1 MIGALR
7 RGVERGSVA
16 VAAGILLFAA
26 SAAAKTIEVTAGGDN
41 LRRAVA
47 GARPHDTLKMGPGVY
62 EGPVTIDKPLTL
74 EGEAGAIIDGK
85 GSGRVIEVT
94 SPDVVIR
101 GLGLRGSGTRLD
113 QMDAAVFLE
122 QTAAHAVVENN
133 DIEGNL
139 VGVYVHGPADAV
151 VKGNKI
157 IGRTDLWQSEAGNGI
172 YLWNAPGA
180 KILDNDITGGRDGI
194 FTNVSRNDVFH
205 GNRLHG
211 VRFAIHYMYTNDSEI
226 SDNISIGNH
235 AGFVMM
241 YSDRLA
247 IRGNVSVNDRD
258 HGLLLNYANNS
269 DVEGN
274 AVLRGG
280 NKCLFIYNANKN
292 RIDRNWFEGCRIGI
306 HFTAGSERNT
316 FSENAF
322 IGNETQVMYVGTR
335 YLDWSKDGRGNY
347 WSDDPAFD
355 LNGDGIADTAY
366 RPNDVIDQVVWRYP
380 AAKLLLNSPATQV
393 VRWAQSQ
400 FPALHP
406 GGVIDSAPL
415 MKPPEIPTAHLAQA
429 AAQAPP
435 AQPEGKAAP

>member
-1 MIGALR
+1 MIDALR
-7 RGVERGSVA
+7 RGVKRGSVA
-16 VAAGILLFAA
+16 AAAGLLLFAA
-26 SAAAKTIEVTAGGDN
+26 NAAAKTIEVTAGGDN

-47 GARPHDTLKMGPGVY
+47 SAGPHDTLKIGPGVH
-62 EGPVTIDKPLTL
+62 EGPIALEKPLTL
-74 EGEAGAIIDGK
+74 EGEAGAIVDGK
-85 GSGRVIEVT
+85 GTGRVIEVT

-101 GLGLRGSGTRLD
+101 GLGIRGSGTRLD
-113 QMDAAVFLE
+113 QMDAAIFLE
-122 QTAAHAVVENN
+122 QSAARAIVENN

-139 VGVYVHGPADAV
+139 VGVYVHGPVDAV
-151 VKGNKI
+151 VKSNKI
-157 IGRTDLWQSEAGNGI
+157 VGRTDLWQSEAGNGI

-180 KILDNDITGGRDGI
+180 EILDNDITGGRDGI
-194 FTNVSRNDVFH
+194 FTNVSRNDVFR

-241 YSDRLA
+241 YSDRLV
-247 IRGNVSVNDRD
+247 IRDNVSVNDRD
-258 HGLLLNYANNS
+258 HGFLLNYANSS
-269 DVEGN
+269 DIEGN
-274 AVLRGG
+274 AVLHGG
-280 NKCLFIYNANKN
+280 NKCLFIFNANKN

-355 LNGDGIADTAY
+355 LNGDGIADAAY

-380 AAKLLLNSPATQV
+380 AAKLLLNSPATQA
-393 VRWAQSQ
+393 VRWAQAQ

-415 MKPPEIPTAHLAQA
+415 MKPPEIPAAHLAQDA
-429 AAQAPP
+429 AHAAPAP
-435 AQPEGKAAP
+435 PEGKASP

>member
-1 MIGALR
+1 MIDALR
-7 RGVERGSVA
+7 RGVKRGSVA
-16 VAAGILLFAA
+16 AAAGLLLFAA
-26 SAAAKTIEVTAGGDN
+26 NAAAKTIEVTAGGDN

-47 GARPHDTLKMGPGVY
+47 SAGPHDTLKIGPGVH
-62 EGPVTIDKPLTL
+62 EGPIALEKPLTL
-74 EGEAGAIIDGK
+74 EGEAGAIVDGK
-85 GSGRVIEVT
+85 GTGRVIEVT

-101 GLGLRGSGTRLD
+101 GLGIRGSGTRLD
-113 QMDAAVFLE
+113 QMDAAIFLE
-122 QTAAHAVVENN
+122 QSAARAIVENN

-139 VGVYVHGPADAV
+139 VGVYVHGPVDAV
-151 VKGNKI
+151 VKSNKI
-157 IGRTDLWQSEAGNGI
+157 VGRTDLWQSEAGNGI

-180 KILDNDITGGRDGI
+180 EILDNDITGGRDGI
-194 FTNVSRNDVFH
+194 FTNVSRNDVFR

-241 YSDRLA
+241 YSDRLV
-247 IRGNVSVNDRD
+247 IRDNVSVNDRD
-258 HGLLLNYANNS
+258 HGFLLNYANSS
-269 DVEGN
+269 DIEGN
-274 AVLRGG
+274 AVLHGG
-280 NKCLFIYNANKN
+280 NKCLFIFNANKN

-355 LNGDGIADTAY
+355 LNGDGIADAAY

-380 AAKLLLNSPATQV
+380 AAKLLLNSPATQA
-393 VRWAQSQ
+393 VRWAQAQ

-415 MKPPEIPTAHLAQA
+415 MKPPEIPAAHLAQA
-429 AAQAPP
+429 APHAP
-435 AQPEGKAAP
+435 PEGKASP

>member
-7 RGVERGSVA
+7 RGVKRGSVA
-16 VAAGILLFAA
+16 AAAGLLLFAA
-26 SAAAKTIEVTAGGDN
+26 NAAAKTIEVTAGGGN

-47 GARPHDTLKMGPGVY
+47 SAGPHDTLKIGPGVH
-62 EGPVTIDKPLTL
+62 EGPIVLEKPLTL
-74 EGEAGAIIDGK
+74 EGEAGAIVDGK
-85 GSGRVIEVT
+85 GTGRVIEVT

-113 QMDAAVFLE
+113 QMDAAIFLE
-122 QTAAHAVVENN
+122 QSAARAIVENN

-139 VGVYVHGPADAV
+139 VGVYVHGPVDAV

-157 IGRTDLWQSEAGNGI
+157 VGRTDLWQSEAGNGI

-194 FTNVSRNDVFH
+194 FTNVSRNDVFR

-241 YSDRLA
+241 YSDRLV
-247 IRGNVSVNDRD
+247 IRDNVSVNDRD
-258 HGLLLNYANNS
+258 HGFLLNYANSS
-269 DVEGN
+269 DIEGN
-274 AVLRGG
+274 AVLHGG
-280 NKCLFIYNANKN
+280 NKCLFIFNANKN

-355 LNGDGIADTAY
+355 LNGDGIADAAY

-380 AAKLLLNSPATQV
+380 AAKLLLNSPATQA
-393 VRWAQSQ
+393 VRWAQAQ

-415 MKPPEIPTAHLAQA
+415 MKPPEIPAAHLAQA
-429 AAQAPP
+429 AAHAP
-435 AQPEGKAAP
+435 PEGKASP